1 VSKLQDAIDKAWDE
15 AEEIHSGLE
24 EMTDEEVIETKE
36 ALKDRAYNIMCVID
50 EYVKSTVVQE
60 GE

>member
-1 VSKLQDAIDKAWDE
+1 MSKLQDAIDTAWDE

-36 ALKDRAYNIMCVID
+36 ALKGRAYNIMWVLN
-50 EYVKSTVVQE
+50 EYAKGAQE
-60 GE
+60 EE

>member
-1 VSKLQDAIDKAWDE
+1 MSKLQDAIDTAWDE

-36 ALKDRAYNIMCVID
+36 ALKGIAYNLSLIHI
-50 EYVKSTVVQE
+50 
-60 GE
+60 